1 LEEKS
6 QQQLRDAFTKLHV
19 TLSIIPGG
27 CTGYVQVLDVL
38 INKLIKQYIEEYED
52 LWVEQN
58 FELWQ
63 SGKWSIGDRRV
74 LMTHWVAQAFER
86 VHMEHKDA
94 IIACFKNVGLSLAVD
109 GSEDHLLKVRDC
121 PNLTVGDW
129 QKAPEGTAE
138 NPAMIDEDGESTIEV
153 DSNEDG
159 LLYTA
164 KEVAEGITIKQED
177 ENNVTTDSGVES
189 DEEEESDFD
198 DAIDGDEDMEDE
210 NM

>member
-1 LEEKS
+1 M
-6 QQQLRDAFTKLHV
+6 
-19 TLSIIPGG
+19 
-27 CTGYVQVLDVL
+27 LDVL

-86 VHMEHKDA
+86 VHVEHKDA
-94 IIACFKNVGLSLAVD
+94 IVACFKNVGLSLAVD
-109 GSEDHLLKVRDC
+109 GSEDHMLKVRDC

-138 NPAMIDEDGESTIEV
+138 NPAIIDEDGEDTIEV
-153 DSNEDG
+153 DDNTMG

-164 KEVAEGITIKQED
+164 QEVAEGIKIKEED
-177 ENNVTTDSGVES
+177 ENDVTTDSGIDSEQ
-189 DEEEESDFD
+189 DFDPDEEESDFD
-198 DAIDGDEDMEDE
+198 DIIDGDEDIEDE
-210 NM
+210 NL